1 MKRFRS
7 FTLGV
12 IVAGLMVGGAAAYAQ
27 GPGPG
32 GPRGRMGGAPG
43 GDLPLRALNLTDA
56 QRQQVRDVGAQHR
69 TNLQAAGQQLRQA
82 AAAQRAAVETMPVD
96 ENAIRGSTEALGAA
110 QATMAIEQA
119 HMRSEIFSILT
130 PEQQEKV
137 QQLKAAREARMK
149 GRQER
154 LQQKRQQPPR
164 QG

>member
-1 MKRFRS
+1 MKGLRS
-7 FTLGV
+7 LTIGV
-12 IVAGLMVGGAAAYAQ
+12 LVAGLLAGGAAYAQ

-32 GPRGRMGGAPG
+32 GPRGRMGAGGPG

-56 QRQQVRDVGAQHR
+56 QRQQVRDVGARHR
-69 TNLQAAGQQLRQA
+69 SNLQAAGQQLRQA
-82 AAAQRAAVETMPVD
+82 AAAQRAAVETLPVD
-96 ENAIRGSTEALGAA
+96 ENAIRVATESLATA

-119 HMRSEIFSILT
+119 HVRSEIFSILT
-130 PEQQEKV
+130 PEQQDKV

-149 GRQER
+149 NRQER